1 MLEITKVEGQF
12 FTLTEAIEAITETIE
27 NGVDYMEDLHHYAFN
42 EDYYIIGTHEA
53 KKALNEYDV
62 FEAFEI
68 IKEYE
73 QDNFGE
79 ITTDFSSP
87 EKVANMLWYIV
98 GEEVVNL
105 FNEKLFEYH
114 KIDSYDLDMNDENDV
129 EIALKVLKSIETI

>member
-27 NGVDYMEDLHHYAFN
+27 NGIDYMEDLHHYAFN
-42 EDYYIIGTHEA
+42 EDYYITYNHEA

-79 ITTDFSSP
+79 ITTDFLNP
-87 EKVANMLWYIV
+87 EQVANMLWYII
-98 GEEVVNL
+98 GEEVISL
-105 FNEKLFEYH
+105 FNE
-114 KIDSYDLDMNDENDV
+114 
-129 EIALKVLKSIETI
+129 

>member
-1 MLEITKVEGQF
+1 MLEITKTEGQF
-12 FTLTEAIEAITETIE
+12 FTLTEAIEAIIETIE
-27 NGVDYMEDLHHYAFN
+27 NGVDYMEDLHHYSFN

-79 ITTDFSSP
+79 IATDFSSP

-98 GEEVVNL
+98 GEEVIGL
-105 FNEKLFEYH
+105 FNEILYKKHGLE
-114 KIDSYDLDMNDENDV
+114 SYDLDMNNETDK
-129 EIALKVLKSIETI
+129 EIALNILRSIESI